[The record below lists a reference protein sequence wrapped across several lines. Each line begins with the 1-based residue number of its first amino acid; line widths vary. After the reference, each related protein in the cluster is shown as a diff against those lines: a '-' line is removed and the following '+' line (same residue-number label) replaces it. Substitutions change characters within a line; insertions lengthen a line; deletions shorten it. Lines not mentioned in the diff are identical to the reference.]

1 MENLVTLTCFDS
13 EYGGSMQY
21 VKNDVQ
27 IGEEEVNWDE
37 KTVLGSYI
45 EYWIIFFRQSS
56 FSKIM
61 DSMQLRPL
69 TDDTPTSFSG
79 ENSSCLYL
87 AKLLRSCNLASLT
100 IIFIDII
107 VIREAKGGTT

>member
-37 KTVLGSYI
+37 KTVLG
-45 EYWIIFFRQSS
+45 
-56 FSKIM
+56 
-61 DSMQLRPL
+61 
-69 TDDTPTSFSG
+69 
-79 ENSSCLYL
+79 
-87 AKLLRSCNLASLT
+87 
-100 IIFIDII
+100 
-107 VIREAKGGTT
+107 

>member
-37 KTVLGSYI
+37 KNVLGSYI
-45 EYWIIFFRQSS
+45 EYWIIF
-56 FSKIM
+56 
-61 DSMQLRPL
+61 L
-69 TDDTPTSFSG
+69 G
-79 ENSSCLYL
+79 N
-87 AKLLRSCNLASLT
+87 LL
-100 IIFIDII
+100 FP
-107 VIREAKGGTT
+107 K